1 MGGNKLIR
9 IGIVGI
15 GGMGK
20 VHYDNYLH
28 IDGCKVVAAVC
39 QSEQSKEKA
48 GKLGLNSYDDIESMV
63 KGEKIDVIDI
73 CTPTYLHK
81 KHVMESLNQGK
92 HVIVEKPI
100 ALHKRDAEE
109 MFDLACKK
117 NLLLFVAQVVQF
129 AEESEILHEVVRSG
143 KYGKP
148 IAGYFERISGCP
160 QWIKNGWLFDKNK
173 SGVIP
178 FDLHI
183 HDLDLIISL
192 FGKPIS
198 FAYTCCGRSN
208 VDYKEEYRFNYVFND
223 LNIAAEASWFN
234 ANYPFRA
241 SWRVYFENG
250 LLENYNQKV
259 TLYQPN
265 KEPFYYP
272 LKNEFTV
279 PTDINLQATGM
290 FYRELTHFMSCIKK
304 GIPSNRVTRDQIITG
319 VEIAEKILKTQ
330 QEQNRNEIFA

>member
-1 MGGNKLIR
+1 MVK

-39 QSEQSKEKA
+39 QSEQSREKA
-48 GKLGLNSYDDIESMV
+48 KELKLTPYDNIASMV
-63 KGEKIDVIDI
+63 NDEEIDVIDV

-81 KHVMESLNQGK
+81 KHVMESLNQRK

-100 ALHKRDAEE
+100 ALYKKDAEE
-109 MFDLACKK
+109 MFDLASRE

-129 AEESEILHEVVRSG
+129 TQESEILHEAVKSE

-148 IAGYFERISGCP
+148 LAGYFERISGCP

-192 FGKPIS
+192 FGKPINFS
-198 FAYTCCGRSN
+198 FTSCGRSN
-208 VDYKEEYRFNYVFND
+208 INYKEDYRFNYVFEN
-223 LNIAAEASWFN
+223 LNVAAEAAWFN
-234 ANYPFRA
+234 ANYPFRS
-241 SWRVYFENG
+241 SWRVYFEGG
-250 LLENYNQKV
+250 LIENCNQKV
-259 TLYQPN
+259 ILYRPN
-265 KEPFYYP
+265 KDPFCYQ
-272 LKNEFTV
+272 LKNEIAV
-279 PTDINLQATGM
+279 PTAINLPATGM
-290 FYRELTHFMSCIKK
+290 FYRELSHFISCIKK
-304 GIPSNRVTRDQIITG
+304 GIPSNRVTRSQIIAG
-319 VEIAEKILKTQ
+319 VEIAEKILKSR
-330 QEQNRNEIFA
+330 QE